1 MDPQQIVEL
10 GKLLKNN
17 GDKILNSEFALI
29 LSGSILRALNDS
41 FTLIVD
47 SLECGD
53 AKNFQVLKTIN
64 SKSST
69 FRDLQL
75 ISDSVQ
81 KTPQLCMNMI
91 SLHTLN
97 ASNPKIVAN
106 GKFSKIPINVTS
118 FTSDNYYSQNGPVII
133 NNTSHLVTVSHFQT
147 PEPGIIGSPMQ
158 KCVEKNATTHL
169 INLIISKA
177 FSEGVLTSAVTAL
190 TFAFIFQSDYLEYEN
205 GLDTYDDIER
215 LGEFRSNLE
224 VERCEITIRNV
235 IENALDRERNQI
247 LELLEIVATKL
258 AAPIRRFLAEGAE
271 VLHEASNSMER
282 LMMYLENS
290 LRTLYNTLN
299 EVNFARI
306 LDAIWAELSVN
317 SYDLI
322 QSNLDKG
329 RPPAFFQNL
338 RQTLY
343 VMNSCFKTGN
353 MVTSDIEVLTEVEGI
368 LDLHA
373 FETVDLIHQY
383 YLERLDHQKEINKS
397 EYGQL
402 TRRTNFIE
410 TDLKLDI

>member
-41 FTLIVD
+41 FTFIVD

-64 SKSST
+64 SKSSA

-81 KTPQLCMNMI
+81 KTPQLCM
-91 SLHTLN
+91 
-97 ASNPKIVAN
+97 
-106 GKFSKIPINVTS
+106 
-118 FTSDNYYSQNGPVII
+118 
-133 NNTSHLVTVSHFQT
+133 
-147 PEPGIIGSPMQ
+147 
-158 KCVEKNATTHL
+158 
-169 INLIISKA
+169 
-177 FSEGVLTSAVTAL
+177 
-190 TFAFIFQSDYLEYEN
+190 EN
-205 GLDTYDDIER
+205 IHYTYDDTER

-235 IENALDRERNQI
+235 IENALDTERNQI

-271 VLHEASNSMER
+271 VLHEESNSMER

-306 LDAIWAELSVN
+306 LDAIWAELSVIM
-317 SYDLI
+317 YDLI

-353 MVTSDIEVLTEVEGI
+353 MVTSDIEVLTEIERI